1 MNKILIIAFAL
12 STLSA
17 LGQTRPQPGQ
27 RPSPPKERIES
38 SKIGFITRELRLTP
52 EEAKAFWPIY
62 NAMEADLK
70 KANRDPLREG
80 LKPVRGEGGIDNLS
94 DAQAREL
101 LAELDKVG
109 AEREAV
115 RRKYQ
120 KEFLKVLTPQKVLK
134 LHVAERKF
142 RQEVMERLK
151 DARGG
156 DRPPGPRHGA
166 RPSMED

>member
-1 MNKILIIAFAL
+1 MIKHLVLMLAL
-12 STLSA
+12 SGSA
-17 LGQTRPQPGQ
+17 ATAQTRLQPGP
-27 RPSPPKERIES
+27 RPAPAKERIES
-38 SKIGFITRELRLTP
+38 AKIGFITRELNLTP

-80 LKPVRGEGGIDNLS
+80 LKTVRGEGGIDNLS

-120 KEFLKVLTPQKVLK
+120 KEFLKILPPQKVLK

-151 DARGG
+151 DAREG
-156 DRPPGPRHGA
+156 DRPGPRPGG
-166 RPSMED
+166 RE